1 MRSLIDIVAMP
12 SAASSDIDYWGQA
25 VSAAGAA
32 SGGEALPADARANID
47 SGFYRGL
54 A

>member
-25 VSAAGAA
+25 VSAARAA
-32 SGGEALPADARANID
+32 SGEALPADA
-47 SGFYRGL
+47 SCLYRGL
-54 A
+54 D